1 MRNLVIEEMGAKKGN
16 RTRYS
21 FSDKNNKGEKI
32 VVELSHCI
40 LSYSLGKIWKEKKYI
55 SRDLETWIN
64 IDVYVTNSD
73 NICVEKYNPQIIN
86 IKNKHGVNFRS
97 INFEWVIED
106 NEINRTKIL
115 NEIERLAFEN

>member
-1 MRNLVIEEMGAKKGN
+1 MRNLVIEEMGAEKGN

-21 FSDKNNKGEKI
+21 FSDKNNKGERI

-40 LSYSLGKIWKEKKYI
+40 LSCSLGKIWKKKKYI
-55 SRDLETWIN
+55 PRDLETWIN

-73 NICVEKYNPQIIN
+73 DICVGKYNPQIIN
-86 IKNKHGVNFRS
+86 MKNKHGVNIRS

-106 NEINRTKIL
+106 NETNRTKIL

>member
-1 MRNLVIEEMGAKKGN
+1 MRNLVIEEMGAEKGN

-40 LSYSLGKIWKEKKYI
+40 SSASLGKIWKEKKYI
-55 SRDLETWIN
+55 PRDLETWIN

-73 NICVEKYNPQIIN
+73 DICVGKYNPQIIN
-86 IKNKHGVNFRS
+86 MKNKHGVNIRS